1 MIDRANRATPT
12 PLIVCVG
19 DLIDEIAVRLDAPWR
34 RGSDAAAQ
42 ITRRRGGSAAN
53 VAVAAVAAGGSAR
66 FIGAVG
72 DDATAE
78 ALEAALLRAGVE
90 PLLQRGGR
98 SASIVVVVE
107 PDGERTMLPDRAA
120 ALSLRDPGPTA
131 LIGGSWLHAPA
142 YSLLGEPLGETTRR
156 LFAHARDAGIPTSL
170 DASSVGA
177 LSAWGPE
184 ESRRRFAELA
194 PTLLFANEEECAY
207 LDLLNRPLPGSALIA
222 KHGAGIAEVRS
233 PEGEHV
239 AALPAHPLPPG
250 IDSTGAGDAF
260 AGGLLVARARG
271 ESWEDA
277 LAAGHT
283 AAAGHL
289 QRQATESDQREA
301 S

>member
-1 MIDRANRATPT
+1 MIEPVDPAASA

-53 VAVAAVAAGGSAR
+53 VAVAAVAAGGAAR

-72 DDATAE
+72 EDATADG
-78 ALEAALLRAGVE
+78 LEAALLRAGVE

-120 ALSLRDPGPTA
+120 ALSLRDPGPSA
-131 LIGGSWLHAPA
+131 LGGGSWLHAPA
-142 YSLLGEPLGETTRR
+142 YSLLGEPLGETTIR
-156 LFAHARDAGIPTSL
+156 LFAHARNAGIPTSL

-177 LSAWGPE
+177 LSTWGAE
-184 ESRRRFAELA
+184 ESRRSFAELA
-194 PTLLFANEEECAY
+194 PTLMFANEEECDY
-207 LDLLNRPLPGSALIA
+207 LDLIDRPLPGSILIA
-222 KHGAGIAEVRS
+222 KHGAGIAEVRAGN
-233 PEGEHV
+233 GEQL
-239 AALPAHPLPPG
+239 AALPAHPLPVG

-271 ESWEDA
+271 NSWEDA
-277 LAAGHT
+277 LAAGHD
-283 AAAGHL
+283 AAAAHL
-289 QRQATESDQREA
+289 QRQASLSEERGAT
-301 S
+301 

>member
-1 MIDRANRATPT
+1 MIDRANPAAST

-72 DDATAE
+72 EDATAE
-78 ALEAALLRAGVE
+78 TLEAALLRAGVE

-120 ALSLRDPGPTA
+120 ALSLRDPGPAA
-131 LIGGSWLHAPA
+131 LVGGSWLHAPA
-142 YSLLGEPLGETTRR
+142 YSLL
-156 LFAHARDAGIPTSL
+156 

-177 LSAWGPE
+177 LSSWGPE
-184 ESRRRFAELA
+184 ESRRQFAELA
-194 PTLLFANEEECAY
+194 PTLLFANEEECDY
-207 LDLLNRPLPGSALIA
+207 LDLIDHPLPGSILIA

-233 PEGEHV
+233 ASGEQI
-239 AALPAHPLPPG
+239 ASLPAHPLSAG

-271 ESWEDA
+271 KSWEDA
-277 LAAGHT
+277 LAAGHD

-289 QRQATESDQREA
+289 QRQAAQSEEREA
-301 S
+301 K

>member
-1 MIDRANRATPT
+1 MNDRAYAAANT

-19 DLIDEIAVRLDAPWR
+19 DLIDEIAVRLNEPWR

-42 ITRRRGGSAAN
+42 ISRRRGGSAAN
-53 VAVAAVAAGGSAR
+53 VAVAAVAAGGAAR

-72 DDATAE
+72 HDVTAH
-78 ALEAALLRAGVE
+78 ALEAALVEAGVE

-98 SASIVVVVE
+98 SATIVVVVE

-120 ALSLRDPGPTA
+120 ALSLRDPGAAA
-131 LIGGSWLHAPA
+131 LNGSAWLHAPA
-142 YSLLGEPLGETTRR
+142 YSLLGEPLGETTRL
-156 LFAHARDAGIPTSL
+156 LFARARNVGIPTSL

-177 LSAWGPE
+177 LSAWGPA
-184 ESRRRFAELA
+184 ESRRRFIDLA
-194 PTLLFANEEECAY
+194 PTIVFANEEECGY
-207 LDLLNRPLPGSALIA
+207 LSLLNEPLPGAILIA

-233 PEGEHV
+233 ARGELL
-239 AALPAHPLPPG
+239 AQRPAHPLPAG

-271 ESWEDA
+271 ESWEAA
-277 LAAGHT
+277 LAAGHD
-283 AAAGHL
+283 AAAAHL
-289 QRQATESDQREA
+289 QRQAASANNEEA

>member
-1 MIDRANRATPT
+1 MIDRANSAATA

-19 DLIDEIAVRLDAPWR
+19 DLIDEIAVRLDEPWR

-53 VAVAAVAAGGSAR
+53 VAVAAVAAGGTAR

-72 DDATAE
+72 EDATAD
-78 ALEAALLRAGVE
+78 ALEAALLHAGVE

-120 ALSLRDPGPTA
+120 ALSLRDPGPSA
-131 LIGGSWLHAPA
+131 LGGGSWLHAPA
-142 YSLLGEPLGETTRR
+142 YSLLGEPLGDTTNR
-156 LFAHARDAGIPTSL
+156 LFAYAHAAGICTSL

-177 LSAWGPE
+177 LGTWGPE
-184 ESRRRFAELA
+184 ESRRRFAKLA
-194 PTLLFANEEECAY
+194 PTLLFANEEESAY
-207 LDLLNRPLPGSALIA
+207 LDLIQRPLPGSILIA
-222 KHGAGIAEVRS
+222 KHGAGIAEVRA
-233 PEGEHV
+233 ENGQLL
-239 AALPAHPLPPG
+239 AARPAHPLPAG

-271 ESWEDA
+271 NSWEDA
-277 LAAGHT
+277 LTAGHD
-283 AAAGHL
+283 AAAAHL
-289 QRQATESDQREA
+289 QRQASQSEELEVR
-301 S
+301 

>member
-1 MIDRANRATPT
+1 MIDRATPAAAT

-72 DDATAE
+72 EDATAE

-120 ALSLRDPGPTA
+120 ALSLRDPGPAA
-131 LIGGSWLHAPA
+131 LVGGSWLHAPA
-142 YSLLGEPLGETTRR
+142 YSLLGEPLGGTTRR
-156 LFAHARDAGIPTSL
+156 LFAHACDAGIPTSL

-177 LSAWGPE
+177 LSSWGPE
-184 ESRRRFAELA
+184 ESRRQFTELA
-194 PTLLFANEEECAY
+194 PTLLFANEEECDY
-207 LDLLNRPLPGSALIA
+207 LDLIERPLPNTILIA
-222 KHGAGIAEVRS
+222 KHGAGIAEVRAS
-233 PEGEHV
+233 NGEQI
-239 AALPAHPLPPG
+239 AALPAHPLPAG

-260 AGGLLVARARG
+260 AGGLLVARAQD

-277 LAAGHT
+277 LAAGHD

-289 QRQATESDQREA
+289 QRQAAQSEEREA
-301 S
+301 K

>member
-1 MIDRANRATPT
+1 MIDRANPAAST

-53 VAVAAVAAGGSAR
+53 VAVAAVAAGGAAR

-72 DDATAE
+72 EDATAE

-120 ALSLRDPGPTA
+120 ALSLRDPGPVA
-131 LIGGSWLHAPA
+131 LAGGSWLHAPA

-177 LSAWGPE
+177 LSSWGPE
-184 ESRRRFAELA
+184 ESRRQFIELG
-194 PTLLFANEEECAY
+194 PTLVFANEEECDY
-207 LDLLNRPLPGSALIA
+207 LDLIDRPLPGSILIA

-233 PEGEHV
+233 ASGEPI
-239 AALPAHPLPPG
+239 ASLPAHPLPAG

-271 ESWEDA
+271 KSWEDA

-283 AAAGHL
+283 TAAGHL
-289 QRQATESDQREA
+289 QRQAAESDQREA

>member
-1 MIDRANRATPT
+1 MNDRAYAAANT

-19 DLIDEIAVRLDAPWR
+19 DLIDEIAVRLNEPWR

-42 ITRRRGGSAAN
+42 ISRRRGGSAAN
-53 VAVAAVAAGGSAR
+53 VAVAAVAAGGAAR

-72 DDATAE
+72 HDVTAH
-78 ALEAALLRAGVE
+78 ALEAALVEAGVE

-98 SASIVVVVE
+98 SATIVVVVE

-120 ALSLRDPGPTA
+120 ALSLRDPGAAA
-131 LIGGSWLHAPA
+131 LNGSAWLHAPA
-142 YSLLGEPLGETTRR
+142 YSLLGEPLGETTRL
-156 LFAHARDAGIPTSL
+156 LFARARNVGIPTSL

-177 LSAWGPE
+177 LSAWGPA
-184 ESRRRFAELA
+184 ESRRRFIDLA
-194 PTLLFANEEECAY
+194 PTIVFANEEECGY
-207 LDLLNRPLPGSALIA
+207 LNLLNEPLPGAILIA

-233 PEGEHV
+233 ARGELL
-239 AALPAHPLPPG
+239 AQRPAHPLPAG

-271 ESWEDA
+271 ESWEAA
-277 LAAGHT
+277 LAAGHD
-283 AAAGHL
+283 AAAAHL
-289 QRQATESDQREA
+289 QRQAASANNEEA

>member
-1 MIDRANRATPT
+1 MIDRATPDAPT

-53 VAVAAVAAGGSAR
+53 VAVAAVAAGGAAR

-72 DDATAE
+72 DDATAD
-78 ALEAALLRAGVE
+78 ALEAALVRAGVE

-120 ALSLRDPGPTA
+120 ALSLRDPGATS
-131 LIGGSWLHAPA
+131 LTGSSWLHAPA
-142 YSLLGEPLGETTRR
+142 YSLLGEPLGETTRQ
-156 LFAHARDAGIPTSL
+156 LFEHARRAGIPTSL

-177 LSAWGPE
+177 LSAWGSE
-184 ESRRRFAELA
+184 ESRYRFTELA
-194 PTLLFANEEECAY
+194 PTLLFANEEECDY
-207 LDLLNRPLPGSALIA
+207 LDLIERPLRNTILIA
-222 KHGAGIAEVRS
+222 KHGAGIAEVRADN
-233 PEGEHV
+233 GQQIAV
-239 AALPAHPLPPG
+239 LPAHPLPAG

-260 AGGLLVARARG
+260 AGGLLIARARG
-271 ESWEDA
+271 NSWEDA
-277 LAAGHT
+277 LAAGHN

-289 QRQATESDQREA
+289 QRQAAQNEEREA
-301 S
+301 K

>member
-1 MIDRANRATPT
+1 MIDRASQAAPA

-72 DDATAE
+72 DDTTGE
-78 ALEAALLRAGVE
+78 ALEAALVRAGVE

-120 ALSLRDPGPTA
+120 ALSLRDPGA
-131 LIGGSWLHAPA
+131 ASLAGSAWLHAPA
-142 YSLLGEPLGETTRR
+142 YSLLGEPLGETTQR
-156 LFAHARDAGIPTSL
+156 LFAHARNAGIPTSL

-184 ESRRRFAELA
+184 ESRLRFAELA
-194 PTLLFANEEECAY
+194 PTLLFANEEECDY
-207 LDLLNRPLPGSALIA
+207 LNLIDRPLPGITLIA
-222 KHGAGIAEVRS
+222 KHGAGVAEVRS
-233 PEGEHV
+233 ASGEQI
-239 AALPAHPLPPG
+239 AALPANRLPAG

-260 AGGLLVARARG
+260 AGGLLVARTRG
-271 ESWEDA
+271 DSWEDA
-277 LAAGHT
+277 LAAGHN

-289 QRQATESDQREA
+289 QRQAAESRE
-301 S
+301 

>member
-1 MIDRANRATPT
+1 MIDQANQASSA

-19 DLIDEIAVRLDAPWR
+19 DLIDEIAVRLDSPWR

-66 FIGAVG
+66 FVGAVG
-72 DDATAE
+72 DDAAGE
-78 ALEAALLRAGVE
+78 ALEGALLRAGVE

-107 PDGERTMLPDRAA
+107 PDGERTMLPDRGA
-120 ALSLRDPGPTA
+120 ALSLRDPDPTA
-131 LIGGSWLHAPA
+131 LRGASWLHAPA
-142 YSLLGEPLGETTRR
+142 YSLIGEPLGESTRR
-156 LFAHARDAGIPTSL
+156 LFAWARDAGIPTSL

-177 LSAWGPE
+177 LSAWGPD
-184 ESRRRFAELA
+184 ESRRRFNELA
-194 PTLLFANEEECAY
+194 PTLLFANEEECDY
-207 LDLLNRPLPGSALIA
+207 LRLLDHPLTGSFLIA
-222 KHGAGIAEVRS
+222 KYGAGVAKVRT
-233 PEGEHV
+233 GGGDQL
-239 AALPAHPLPPG
+239 AALPAHPLPLG

-260 AGGLLVARARG
+260 AGGLLVARASG
-271 ESWEDA
+271 HSWENA

-283 AAAGHL
+283 AAADHL
-289 QRQATESDQREA
+289 RRQAADSIGREA

>member
-1 MIDRANRATPT
+1 MMDRADPAVPA

-78 ALEAALLRAGVE
+78 ALEAALVRAGVE

-120 ALSLRDPGPTA
+120 ALSLRDPGA
-131 LIGGSWLHAPA
+131 ASLDGGAWLHAPA
-142 YSLLGEPLGETTRR
+142 YSLIGEPLGETTSR
-156 LFAHARDAGIPTSL
+156 LFAHARNAGVSTSL

-177 LSAWGPE
+177 LSSWGPE

-194 PTLLFANEEECAY
+194 PTLLFANEEECDY
-207 LDLLNRPLPGSALIA
+207 LNLIDRPLPGSILIT

-233 PEGEHV
+233 ASGEQI
-239 AALPAHPLPPG
+239 AAFPAHPLPAG

-271 ESWEDA
+271 KSWEDA
-277 LAAGHT
+277 LAAGHN

-289 QRQATESDQREA
+289 QRQAAQSEEREA
-301 S
+301 K

>member
-1 MIDRANRATPT
+1 MMDRTNEAAKV

-19 DLIDEIAVRLDAPWR
+19 DLIDEIAVRLEEPWR

-42 ITRRRGGSAAN
+42 ISRRRGGSAAN
-53 VAVAAVAAGGSAR
+53 VAVAAVAAGGAAR

-72 DDATAE
+72 HDATADT
-78 ALEAALLRAGVE
+78 LEAALVHAGVE
-90 PLLQRGGR
+90 PLLQRHGR
-98 SASIVVVVE
+98 TASIVVVVE

-120 ALSLRDPGPTA
+120 ALSLRDPGA
-131 LIGGSWLHAPA
+131 ASLGGGAWLHAPA

-156 LFAHARDAGIPTSL
+156 LFAHARDAEIPTSL

-177 LSAWGPE
+177 LSAWGQR

-194 PTLLFANEEECAY
+194 PTILFANEEECDY
-207 LDLLNRPLPGSALIA
+207 LNLIGDPLPGSILIA

-233 PEGEHV
+233 AGGELL
-239 AALPAHPLPPG
+239 AQRPANPLPAG

-277 LAAGHT
+277 LAAGHNT
-283 AAAGHL
+283 AAAHL
-289 QRQATESDQREA
+289 KRQAATISNGEA

>member
-1 MIDRANRATPT
+1 MNDRAYAAANT

-19 DLIDEIAVRLDAPWR
+19 DLIDEIAVRLNEPWR

-42 ITRRRGGSAAN
+42 ISRRRGGSAAN
-53 VAVAAVAAGGSAR
+53 VAVAAVAAGGAAR

-72 DDATAE
+72 HDVTAH
-78 ALEAALLRAGVE
+78 ALEAALVEAGVE

-98 SASIVVVVE
+98 SATIVVVVE

-120 ALSLRDPGPTA
+120 ALSLRDPGAAA
-131 LIGGSWLHAPA
+131 LNGSAWLHAPA
-142 YSLLGEPLGETTRR
+142 YSLLGEPLGETTRL
-156 LFAHARDAGIPTSL
+156 LFARARNVGIPTSL

-177 LSAWGPE
+177 LSAWGPA
-184 ESRRRFAELA
+184 ESRRRFIDLA
-194 PTLLFANEEECAY
+194 PTIVFANEEECGY
-207 LDLLNRPLPGSALIA
+207 LNLLNEPLPGAILIA

-233 PEGEHV
+233 ARGKLL
-239 AALPAHPLPPG
+239 AQRPAHPLPAG

-271 ESWEDA
+271 ESWEAA
-277 LAAGHT
+277 LAAGHD
-283 AAAGHL
+283 AAAAHL
-289 QRQATESDQREA
+289 QRQAASANNEEA

>member
-1 MIDRANRATPT
+1 MIDRSNPAAST

-53 VAVAAVAAGGSAR
+53 VAVAAVAAGGAAR

-72 DDATAE
+72 EDATAE

-120 ALSLRDPGPTA
+120 ALSLRDPGPAA
-131 LIGGSWLHAPA
+131 LTDGSWLHAPA

-177 LSAWGPE
+177 LSSWGPE
-184 ESRRRFAELA
+184 ESRRQFTELA
-194 PTLLFANEEECAY
+194 PTLVFANEEECDY
-207 LDLLNRPLPGSALIA
+207 LDLIDRPLPGSILIA

-233 PEGEHV
+233 ASGEQI
-239 AALPAHPLPPG
+239 ASLPAHPLPAG

-260 AGGLLVARARG
+260 AGGLLVARARSK
-271 ESWEDA
+271 SWEDA
-277 LAAGHT
+277 LAAGHD

-289 QRQATESDQREA
+289 QRQAAESDQREA